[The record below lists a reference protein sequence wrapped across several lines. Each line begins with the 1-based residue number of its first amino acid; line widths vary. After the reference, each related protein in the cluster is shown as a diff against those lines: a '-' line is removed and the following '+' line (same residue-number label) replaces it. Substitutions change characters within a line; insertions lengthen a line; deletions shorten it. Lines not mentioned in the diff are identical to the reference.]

1 MFYSLFTR
9 FFVRPSVVL
18 LAMAAISIAANPTQA
33 HSGNQAVILCKVV
46 MYSGGNIEK
55 SGCIQ
60 VEVLDFHGKVLQTA
74 TTDVDGKHFFKVTPS
89 TLPVWIRATSQ
100 GSSKMTQVMVTH
112 FNHQPKLERSFQAIL
127 TFPDVDRQEKQ
138 FVEQD
143 NDRK

>member
-1 MFYSLFTR
+1 MFHSSFAR

-18 LAMAAISIAANPTQA
+18 IAMAAISIAANPTQA

-46 MYSGGNIEK
+46 MHSGGNIEK
-55 SGCIQ
+55 IGSIK

-74 TTDVDGKHFFKVTPS
+74 TTDVDGKHLFKVTPS
-89 TLPVWIRATSQ
+89 ALPVWIRATSQ
-100 GSSKMTQVMVTH
+100 GSSNMTQVMVTH
-112 FNHQPKLERSFQAIL
+112 FNHQPKLERSFQATL
-127 TFPDVDRQEKQ
+127 TFPDVVRRENQ